1 MLPDFKGMGVGK
13 EQWKQKQQGDE
24 ALSEWASQKGGAE
37 REEQEMGMDW
47 SLTSCSSHKENLS
60 SE

>member
-1 MLPDFKGMGVGK
+1 MLPNLKEMGVGK

-24 ALSEWASQKGGAE
+24 GLSEWASQKEGEE

-47 SLTSCSSHKENLS
+47 SLAGCLLS
-60 SE
+60 FS